1 MESQLSVK
9 DNVPIRNIG
18 GAAVMRTE
26 ITDSLTRAFFSEW
39 ARVGYTAVSL
49 ERVAKAAGVGKAAL
63 YRRWSDKK
71 DMACDLLAQVGLTLS
86 VGEDQE
92 TLEADIR
99 AMLFALR
106 RVLRHP
112 TIRRVVTDLQAEIE
126 RTPVLGQVLRPY
138 QRAQLAG
145 VDMLI
150 DRAIARGELTPAV
163 DRETAADMI
172 FAPLHWRVA
181 VVLGQSDRHYIARLA
196 RMIAAAIKAGDD
208 TPSTPLN

>member
-1 MESQLSVK
+1 MERTRSVK
-9 DNVPIRNIG
+9 ANVPIRNAS
-18 GAAVMRTE
+18 GAAVRRVE
-26 ITDSLTRAFFSEW
+26 ITDALTRAFFGEW
-39 ARVGYTAVSL
+39 ARVGYSAVSL
-49 ERVAKAAGVGKAAL
+49 ERVAKEAGVGKAAL

-71 DMACDLLAQVGLTLS
+71 DMACDLLAQVGLTLT

-92 TLEADIR
+92 TLEADLL
-99 AMLFALR
+99 ALLFALR
-106 RVLRHP
+106 RILRHP
-112 TIRRVVTDLQAEIE
+112 TIRRVVSDLQAEIE

-163 DRETAADMI
+163 DRETAADLI

-181 VVLGQSDRHYIARLA
+181 VVLGQSDRAYIARLS
-196 RMIAAAIKAGDD
+196 RMIAAAIKAGDAAA
-208 TPSTPLN
+208 

>member
-1 MESQLSVK
+1 MERSRSVK
-9 DNVPIRNIG
+9 ENVPIRNVS
-18 GAAVMRTE
+18 GAAVMRVE
-26 ITDSLTRAFFSEW
+26 ITDSLARAFFSEW
-39 ARVGYTAVSL
+39 ARVGYAAVSL
-49 ERVAKAAGVGKAAL
+49 ERVAKEAGVGKAAL

-145 VDMLI
+145 VDTLI
-150 DRAIARGELTPAV
+150 DRAIARGELTPFV

-181 VVLGQSDRHYIARLA
+181 VVLGQSDRAYIRRLA

-208 TPSTPLN
+208 TSVSKPD